1 MRKLAFIAVLALAAC
16 ATVPPIGPGPD
27 WRTYKASGPYTLRI
41 PPDMVQ
47 VAMTPIDSA
56 VDHLTSDGL
65 RLNLDYGHYGCGVMG
80 RQPGDVHN
88 VSTAVIDGRR
98 AEIDRYTTT
107 PNDIGEFSERLYAQV
122 PGFASECLAV
132 HAMCR
137 TPHDCD
143 IARAIVQSVD
153 FDPQA
158 G

>member
-1 MRKLAFIAVLALAAC
+1 MRNLAVAAVLALAAC
-16 ATVPPIGPGPD
+16 ASVPPATPGPD
-27 WRTYKASGPYTLRI
+27 WRIYKASGPYTVRI
-41 PPDMVQ
+41 PPNLTQ

-65 RLNLDYGHYGCGVMG
+65 RLNFDYGPYGCGVMG
-80 RQPGDVHN
+80 RQPGDVHH
-88 VSTAVIDGRR
+88 VTTALIDGRR

-107 PNDIGEFSERLYAQV
+107 PNDIGEFSGRLYAQV

-132 HAMCR
+132 NAMCR

-143 IARAIVQSVD
+143 MAETIVRSVD
-153 FDPQA
+153 FDPQ